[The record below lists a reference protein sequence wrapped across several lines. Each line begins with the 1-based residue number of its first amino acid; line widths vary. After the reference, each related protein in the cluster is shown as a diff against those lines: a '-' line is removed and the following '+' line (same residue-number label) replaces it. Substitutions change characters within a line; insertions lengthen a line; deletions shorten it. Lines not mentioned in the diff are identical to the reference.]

1 MLTLSLITELSEEK
15 VLKQE
20 AVIIEQSFITCD
32 SRWAW
37 SDESLDNLGLVT
49 VGKCVLIIS

>member
-1 MLTLSLITELSEEK
+1 MLTLNLVTELSEEK

-20 AVIIEQSFITCD
+20 AVIIEQSFITCG

-37 SDESLDNLGLVT
+37 SDESLDNLSLLT
-49 VGKCVLIIS
+49 VGKYVPIIS

>member
-20 AVIIEQSFITCD
+20 AVIIEQSFITCG